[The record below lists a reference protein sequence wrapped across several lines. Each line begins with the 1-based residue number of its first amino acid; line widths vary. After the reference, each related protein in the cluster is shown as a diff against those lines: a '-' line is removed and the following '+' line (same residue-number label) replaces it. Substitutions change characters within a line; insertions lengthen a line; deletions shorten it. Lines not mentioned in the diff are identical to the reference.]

1 MCVCFRLIQEEK
13 ESTEQRADELESR
26 VGSGSLDAIAS
37 RWRGGYERSSPP
49 LSGRSTPT
57 PRSSQSRDILQKY
70 NTVSVSVVTFS
81 WLPTVDG
88 CVLSH
93 CTAFFLCM
101 CAPGLLFCVSVFSF
115 HWLQC
120 FSAYSPNSTPPKNY
134 FRFCSQISELSF
146 TTLTQIEL

>member
-101 CAPGLLFCVSVFSF
+101 CAPGLSCVSVFSF
-115 HWLQC
+115 LWLQ
-120 FSAYSPNSTPPKNY
+120 S
-134 FRFCSQISELSF
+134 FCLFPQLHPSKKLFQIL
-146 TTLTQIEL
+146 